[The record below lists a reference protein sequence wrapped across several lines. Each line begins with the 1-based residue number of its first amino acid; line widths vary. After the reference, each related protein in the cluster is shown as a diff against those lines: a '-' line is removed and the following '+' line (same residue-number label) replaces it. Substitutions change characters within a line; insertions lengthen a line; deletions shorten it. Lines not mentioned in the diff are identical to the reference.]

1 MYLYKSREALKTRTK
16 RALETRSKKTLK
28 TLSKKALKTL
38 SKKALKT
45 LSKKLQNL
53 GSAQL
58 FPPQSC
64 AAIIRSEF
72 DMHCERRRTAVSL
85 TLFIISAQ
93 FRIQTRRHK
102 GRGWCSFKPT
112 EHEGPEG

>member
-16 RALETRSKKTLK
+16 RALETRSKKT
-28 TLSKKALKTL
+28 LKTL